1 MSASVLVGLLCVI
14 AITALSVAYS
24 RNTTTDAPPRS
35 KAIWSLAA
43 WSVVVVVGLA
53 IWLVARTQISN

>member
-14 AITALSVAYS
+14 AITVLGVVFN
-24 RNTTTDAPPRS
+24 RNKTTDATPRS

-43 WSVVVVVGLA
+43 WSVVVVVGVA
-53 IWLVARTQISN
+53 VWLIARTQISN